1 MSQTRDQRAYQR
13 GVWAARKWTCL
24 KDAIMRWD
32 RLCVF
37 KARNHRL
44 PGWIGRIPMIMLATS
59 ILAAVAFGG
68 LFIASLGIIM
78 SAIIL
83 IASLVFEPLDEQ
95 NSSKSTF
102 EYKTYGEFGPGWYS
116 GKTKISDD
124 DTSPYDYR
132 R

>member
-1 MSQTRDQRAYQR
+1 MNETRQHHAYQR
-13 GVWAARKWTCL
+13 GVRMASLWKRL
-24 KDAIMRWD
+24 KDTIMRWD
-32 RLCVF
+32 RRCVA
-37 KARNHRL
+37 KARKHRL

-59 ILAAVAFGG
+59 ILATVTFGG

-95 NSSKSTF
+95 NSRKSTF

-116 GKTKISDD
+116 GKTKVSDG